1 MPPTRSSTC
10 THARTAAML
19 AQAVNDDASSQ
30 SPKRKRCTKAEIAED
45 ARRTAKEKDAAQEA
59 EHAVNQQL
67 ASLEAARSCDT
78 DIPTPHPPAS
88 SRLGSSVTLKS
99 SSSQVDITHL
109 VAEQRHTRSAAG
121 EESAPAPACTA
132 APAHAAAP
140 ACVNAPGTCSREEDC
155 SDEEDES
162 PVKKKQMVILPDPVT
177 PVAQPQQRLTVV
189 QKQEVAKAKAAAKA
203 SENAAKEEAKAMRAA
218 ERKVK
223 AKAKEDARQQKVAVR
238 LEKVHAKEAAKEKK
252 ERVREEAR
260 ENRAAEKMKAW
271 KGNDSQKTPMNDPT
285 TSTTADAEGYDA
297 GTNEMGRG
305 LKGEKPVSAWYIP

>member
-1 MPPTRSSTC
+1 
-10 THARTAAML
+10 ML
-19 AQAVNDDASSQ
+19 AQAANDDASSQ
-30 SPKRKRCTKAEIAED
+30 PPKHTHRTKAEIAED
-45 ARRTAKEKDAAQEA
+45 ARHAAKEKDAAQEA

-67 ASLEAARSCDT
+67 ASLEAAHSCDT
-78 DIPTPHPPAS
+78 DVLTPRPPAS
-88 SRLGSSVTLKS
+88 SRLGSSATLKS

-121 EESAPAPACTA
+121 EESAPAPA
-132 APAHAAAP
+132 HA
-140 ACVNAPGTCSREEDC
+140 NAPGTCSGEEDC

-177 PVAQPQQRLTVV
+177 PVAQPQWRLTAV

-218 ERKVK
+218 EREAK

-271 KGNDSQKTPMNDPT
+271 KGNDSQKTPTNDPT